1 MISRMSAPKIEN
13 RSVHVHSKEPAKLAC
28 EINVGP
34 SPAGG
39 LTFIADEPAANGGTD
54 TGPMPHEIL
63 LAALG
68 ACTAMT
74 LKIYASHKG
83 IALEH
88 VDVTVDGTH
97 DAGTFKIIRTIKLTG
112 TLTDAERT
120 RLLEIAAKC
129 PVHKTLTSPIT
140 IDSALES

>member
-28 EINVGP
+28 DIDIGP
-34 SPAGG
+34 LS
-39 LTFIADEPAANGGTD
+39 FIADEPAANGGTD

-74 LKIYASHKG
+74 LKVYASHKG

-88 VDVTVDGTH
+88 VDVTVDGIH
-97 DAGTFKIIRTIKLTG
+97 DAGTFKITRKIKLTG

-120 RLLEIAAKC
+120 RLLEIAGKC

-140 IDSALES
+140 IDSALE

>member
-1 MISRMSAPKIEN
+1 M
-13 RSVHVHSKEPAKLAC
+13 
-28 EINVGP
+28 
-34 SPAGG
+34 
-39 LTFIADEPAANGGTD
+39 
-54 TGPMPHEIL
+54 
-63 LAALG
+63 
-68 ACTAMT
+68 
-74 LKIYASHKG
+74 
-83 IALEH
+83 
-88 VDVTVDGTH
+88 TVDGTH